1 MSSTPRGD
9 RAVSSSNVESYDADY
24 GYAEKGAGW
33 MLFAGS
39 MLILG
44 GFFGLMWGIVAL
56 ARSSFFVANA
66 RYTFSDLHT
75 WGLIVTVAGGLAILA
90 GFFVFTGSQWARWLG
105 ILIAGVQALVQLFSI
120 QAYPFWSLC
129 IFAVDILVIYALA
142 TYGGK
147 QFSTST

>member
-1 MSSTPRGD
+1 MSGTARGD
-9 RAVSSSNVESYDADY
+9 QMASSSRVESYDSDY
-24 GYAEKGAGW
+24 VYAEKGGGW
-33 MLFAGS
+33 IAFAGT

-56 ARSSFFVANA
+56 ARSSFFIANA
-66 RYTFSDLHT
+66 HYTFSNLHT

-90 GFFVFTGSQWARWLG
+90 GCFVFTGSQWARWLG
-105 ILIAGVQALVQLFSI
+105 ILIAGTQALVQLFAV

-147 QFSTST
+147 RLPTPT